1 MRLSDLGTGAPYKTT
16 SGYAFPYGDYM
27 DITVNSSGTNPVS
40 WGEGPNYAGPGGT
53 WVARG
58 A

>member
-1 MRLSDLGTGAPYKTT
+1 
-16 SGYAFPYGDYM
+16 M
-27 DITVNSSGTNPVS
+27 DITVNSSGTNLVT